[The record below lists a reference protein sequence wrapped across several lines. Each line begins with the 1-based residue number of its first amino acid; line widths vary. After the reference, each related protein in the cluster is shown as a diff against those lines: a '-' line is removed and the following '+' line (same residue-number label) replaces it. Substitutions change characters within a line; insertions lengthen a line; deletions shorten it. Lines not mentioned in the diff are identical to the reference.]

1 MIYDIFVY
9 PQMLE
14 KDHTDRED
22 IPFRQLRW
30 KVCCSLKWLLTS
42 GYSFLIIF

>member
-9 PQMLE
+9 PQMLAV
-14 KDHTDRED
+14 DYTDRED
-22 IPFRQLRW
+22 IQFRQPWW
-30 KVCCSLKWLLTS
+30 KVCCSCTQVIAC